1 MPLSSLIVQ
10 RDVATMRQ
18 VEEALARQ
26 VIYGGDLVTNLLE
39 VARVDEAVLTPL
51 LAESMQLTPAAYG
64 ELPLP
69 SDSARALI
77 PADLAVQCVLVP
89 LQVEGGRLFLA
100 VAEPLSEE
108 IHKQLVGSL
117 GMSVEQLAAP
127 AVRVWEAIART
138 YGVELDRRM
147 QRLLGR
153 LSGEAA
159 RTGSLPPIVARTPAP
174 SQRRGGPPTVGAVA
188 QGSRSAARR
197 FKPQRRL
204 TWTSFP
210 EGQPTPSPLPP
221 PVASRPALTVPSA
234 TPIPARVSAE
244 RHDLL
249 QRNVTPSIRISRRR
263 RGPLTLDG
271 ARREAEEADDRDTLI
286 DLFFDFSRQFFDY
299 AALFLVQGDIAEG
312 RDAFGAGALR
322 ERVLGIGVPLDL
334 PSLLSSARDKRAPVV
349 ARAEGD
355 GLDAVLLSDL
365 QRPGD
370 AEIAVVPL
378 VVRTRAV
385 ALLVG
390 DCADA
395 GIDRDAI
402 QQVFAYA
409 RVVGKGFERLI
420 VRRKLEGFVAG
431 SRASGEGG
439 GEGRASAAAGI
450 AKDLSFASSSPS
462 TAVPSSPESPLA
474 VEPPLGGRPS
484 AAPSLALGSPLG
496 GPWPESSDAPI
507 PSAAPS
513 LALEP
518 PPGGSPSSAPSLA
531 LEPPL
536 GPMPSLALEPPLGL
550 PSAASPS
557 KLESPP
563 AGSRSAK
570 PSSGPEV
577 ALAEGSAAPTS
588 PVIGAA
594 TLDSARARA
603 DRASFP
609 PSSAPPPAMN
619 IASVRPVSGPP
630 IPREEPDFPPAD
642 SRFSQGASREAGGSH
657 SEGTILSETT
667 DPSAAKGAQSVRGAY
682 GIAAGTSLGSGVVVP
697 PHRPAIAQT
706 VVESSLPSVII
717 DIQRELAAI
726 VDRLIRGETDDQ
738 AEGELLRQGV
748 RAMTV
753 LMDRFP
759 GPVTFERARLA
770 SIAHP
775 PRASEC
781 GPVLRLVARE
791 RKVALP
797 FVLERLADSDP
808 EARGWATY
816 LLAELPYVEAL
827 VPLLERLR
835 DDDASTRVSAG
846 RAIAAIARACPERV
860 IGPLRTLGGSS
871 EWQEREA
878 AMRAFGS
885 VRDAWVVPDLILGL
899 RDDAMEVVAAAHVSL
914 VLVTRQDYGTEWRAW
929 SKWWEQNS
937 ARHRFEWLIDALTH
951 DASELRRAA
960 GEELR
965 ALSRQYFGYASDLP
979 ARDRERAQQRYRD
992 WWITEGRLRQRHL

>member
-89 LQVEGGRLFLA
+89 LEVEGGHLFLA

-108 IHKQLVGSL
+108 MHQRLVGSL
-117 GMSVEQLAAP
+117 AMSVEQLAAP

-159 RTGSLPPIVARTPAP
+159 RTGSLPPVVARTPAPPASLSAGLASAPP

-188 QGSRSAARR
+188 QGGRIAARR

-210 EGQPTPSPLPP
+210 GGQPTPSPLPP
-221 PVASRPALTVPSA
+221 AVASRPALSVPA
-234 TPIPARVSAE
+234 ATTPIPARVGAE

-249 QRNVTPSIRISRRR
+249 QRNVTPNMRISRRR

-299 AALFLVQGDIAEG
+299 AALFLIQGDIAEG

-334 PSLLSSARDKRAPVV
+334 PSFLASARDTRAPVV

-355 GLDAVLLSDL
+355 GLDAVLLGDL
-365 QRPGD
+365 QRPRD

-431 SRASGEGG
+431 SRASGEPG
-439 GEGRASAAAGI
+439 GEGRAPVAAVI
-450 AKDLSFASSSPS
+450 AKEPASLASSSPS
-462 TAVPSSPESPLA
+462 PATLAVVPSPLESPWPSD
-474 VEPPLGGRPS
+474 PPLGGI
-484 AAPSLALGSPLG
+484 
-496 GPWPESSDAPI
+496 PWPESSLDPTRGRI
-507 PSAAPS
+507 PSAAPP

-518 PPGGSPSSAPSLA
+518 LLGRIPAAVPSP
-531 LEPPL
+531 
-536 GPMPSLALEPPLGL
+536 
-550 PSAASPS
+550 
-557 KLESPP
+557 
-563 AGSRSAK
+563 
-570 PSSGPEV
+570 GPEA
-577 ALAEGSAAPTS
+577 ALAEGSTAPTS
-588 PVIGAA
+588 TAPGAA
-594 TLDSARARA
+594 APDSVRGRA
-603 DRASFP
+603 DRASFA
-609 PSSAPPPAMN
+609 PSSAPPPAVN
-619 IASVRPVSGPP
+619 IASVRPVGGPP
-630 IPREEPDFPPAD
+630 IPREEPDFPPMD
-642 SRFSQGASREAGGSH
+642 SRFSAGVPREAGRVH
-657 SEGTILSETT
+657 SDGTVPGESA
-667 DPSAAKGAQSVRGAY
+667 DASAAKGAQSVRSAHGL
-682 GIAAGTSLGSGVVVP
+682 AAGTSVGSGVVVP
-697 PHRPAIAQT
+697 PHRPAIART
-706 VVESSLPSVII
+706 VVESALPSVII

-770 SIAHP
+770 SITHP

-797 FVLERLADSDP
+797 FVLARLADPDP

-835 DDDASTRVSAG
+835 DDDTSTRVSAG
-846 RAIAAIARACPERV
+846 RAIAAIARASPERAM
-860 IGPLRTLGGSS
+860 GPLRTLSGSS

-899 RDDAMEVVAAAHVSL
+899 RDDAPQVAAAAYVSL
-914 VLVTRQDYGTEWRAW
+914 VLVTRQDYGTEWRPW
-929 SKWWEQNS
+929 NKWWEQNS
-937 ARHRFEWLIDALTH
+937 ARHRLEWLIDSLTH
-951 DASELRRAA
+951 DVSELRRAA

-992 WWITEGRLRQRHL
+992 WWITEGRFRQRHG